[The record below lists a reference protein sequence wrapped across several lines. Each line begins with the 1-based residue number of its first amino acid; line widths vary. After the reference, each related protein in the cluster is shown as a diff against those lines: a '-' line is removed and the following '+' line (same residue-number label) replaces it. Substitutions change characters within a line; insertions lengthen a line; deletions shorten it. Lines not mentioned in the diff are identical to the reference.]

1 MQMDMQTIDKIIE
14 ETAYVRTGGTLEELK
29 CAQYLQAQCKALG
42 YEATLEAFTVPMA
55 TMRKATLTVDGREI
69 PCKGYF
75 CAGSGTVEAP
85 LYYLR
90 DNNPYSLQQCK
101 GKIVMFDGYLGYW
114 KYQDML
120 ENGAV
125 GYISYDG
132 NANYADRDIDQR
144 ELREFVHKGNKLL
157 GVNINAKDAIE
168 LVKSGAQTAVITLDQ
183 EEYTADSHNVILD
196 IPGKNGK
203 YIVFTAH
210 YDSTSLSQ
218 GSYDN
223 MSGSIGLLGI
233 LEALGKAGCN
243 YGLRFIW
250 CGSEERGLLGA
261 KAYVADH
268 EEALKDIALCIN
280 LDMIGCIMGKF
291 AACCTTEEKL
301 VGYIQYMASELG
313 FGCHT
318 YQDVYSSDSTPFA
331 DKGIPAVSFARWAP
345 NNTATIHNSYDTP
358 AVMSARQMVEDI
370 DFIVAF
376 SERMA
381 NAKLCPVARE
391 MPDNMKE
398 KLDEYLL
405 RKRPKN
411 A

>member
-1 MQMDMQTIDKIIE
+1 MDAKTIETIIA
-14 ETAYVRTGGTLEELK
+14 ETAYVRMGGSQEELR
-29 CAQYLQAQCKALG
+29 CAKYLQDKCKELG
-42 YEATLEAFTVPMA
+42 YQAVLEPFTVDMA
-55 TMRKATLTVDGREI
+55 TMKNAVLTVDGKQI
-69 PCKGYF
+69 PCKGYL
-75 CAGSGTVEAP
+75 CAGSGSVEAP

-90 DNNPYSLQQCK
+90 DTNPYSLAQCK
-101 GKIVMFDGYLGYW
+101 DKIVMFDGYLGYW
-114 KYQDML
+114 RYQDLL
-120 ENGAV
+120 EKGAV
-125 GYISYDG
+125 GFITYDG

-144 ELREFVHKGNKLL
+144 ELRSFVHKGNKML

-168 LVKSGAQTAVITLDQ
+168 LVKQDAKTAKITLEQD
-183 EEYTADSHNVILD
+183 EFTADSHNVIVD

-210 YDSTSLSQ
+210 YDSTSLSL

-233 LEALGKAGCN
+233 LEALGSVCHN

-261 KAYVADH
+261 KAYVAAH
-268 EEALKDIALCIN
+268 EDQLEDIALCIN

-291 AACCTTEEKL
+291 IACCTSEDKL
-301 VGYIQYMASELG
+301 VSYIQYMAAELS
-313 FGCHT
+313 FGCGP

-331 DKGIPAVSFARWAP
+331 DKGIPAVSFARIAP

-358 AVMSARQMVEDI
+358 AVMSGVQMQKDI
-370 DFIVAF
+370 DFIIAF
-376 SERMA
+376 SQRMA
-381 NAKLCPVARE
+381 DAALCPVAKQ

-398 KLDEYLL
+398 KLDEYLT

-411 A
+411 M

>member
-1 MQMDMQTIDKIIE
+1 MDVKNIETILR
-14 ETAYVRTGGTLEELK
+14 ETAYTRTGGSPEELR
-29 CAQYLQAQCKALG
+29 CALYLQEQCKKLG
-42 YEATLEAFTVPMA
+42 FDAVLEPFTVAMSNIK
-55 TMRKATLTVDGREI
+55 TATLTVNGKQI
-69 PCKGYF
+69 PCKGYL

-90 DNNPYSLQQCK
+90 DNNPYSLSQCK
-101 GKIVMFDGYLGYW
+101 GKIVMIDGYLGYW
-114 KYQDML
+114 KYQDIL
-120 ENGAV
+120 EHGAL
-125 GYISYDG
+125 GFITYDG

-144 ELREFVHKGNKLL
+144 ELREFVHKGNRIL

-168 LVKSGAQTAVITLDQ
+168 LVKLEDVTAAITLEQ
-183 EEYTADSHNVILD
+183 EEYTADSHNVIVD

-203 YIVFTAH
+203 YLVFTAH

-233 LEALGKAGCN
+233 LEELGKQSCN
-243 YGLRFIW
+243 YGLRFLW
-250 CGSEERGLLGA
+250 CGSEERGLLGS
-261 KAYVADH
+261 KAYAAAH

-291 AACCTTEEKL
+291 AACCTSEEKL
-301 VGYIQYMASELG
+301 VGYIQYLASELG
-313 FGCHT
+313 FSCEP

-358 AVMSARQMVEDI
+358 AVMSAAQTAADI
-370 DFIVAF
+370 DFINAF
-376 SERMA
+376 SRRMA
-381 NAKLCPVARE
+381 EAAFCPVARE

-398 KLDEYLL
+398 KLDEYLC
-405 RKRPKN
+405 RKRPKKS
-411 A
+411 

>member
-1 MQMDMQTIDKIIE
+1 MDQNTIQRILT
-14 ETAYVRTGGTLEELK
+14 ETAYVRAGGSPEELR
-29 CAQYLQAQCKALG
+29 CALYLQEECRKLG
-42 YEATLEAFTVPMA
+42 FEAKLEPFTVAMSNMA
-55 TMRKATLTVDGREI
+55 AASLTVDGKDI
-69 PCKGYF
+69 PCKGYS

-85 LYYLR
+85 IYYLR
-90 DNNPYSLQQCK
+90 DNSICSLQQCK
-101 GKIVMFDGYLGYW
+101 GKIVLFDGYLGYW
-114 KYQDML
+114 KYQDLL
-120 ENGAV
+120 EYGAV
-125 GYISYDG
+125 GFISYDG

-144 ELREFVHKGNKLL
+144 ELREFVHKGKKML

-168 LVKSGAQTAVITLDQ
+168 LVKSGAETAVICLQQ

-233 LEALGKAGCN
+233 LQALSKIQTN

-261 KAYVADH
+261 KAYVAQH
-268 EEALKDIALCIN
+268 EEELQDIVLCIN

-301 VGYIQYMASELG
+301 VGYIQYLSAELG

-345 NNTATIHNSYDTP
+345 GNTATIHNSYDTP
-358 AVMSARQMVEDI
+358 AVMSSRQMAEDI
-370 DFIVAF
+370 DFIVVFAK
-376 SERMA
+376 RMA
-381 NAKLCPVARE
+381 DAVVCPVARE

-398 KLDEYLL
+398 KLDEYLA

-411 A
+411 Q

>member
-1 MQMDMQTIDKIIE
+1 MDAKTIETIIA
-14 ETAYVRTGGTLEELK
+14 ETAYVRMGGSQEELR
-29 CAQYLQAQCKALG
+29 CAKYLQDKCKELG
-42 YEATLEAFTVPMA
+42 YQAVLEPFTVDMA
-55 TMRKATLTVDGREI
+55 TMKNAVLTVDGKQI
-69 PCKGYF
+69 PCKGYL
-75 CAGSGTVEAP
+75 CAGSGSVEAP

-90 DNNPYSLQQCK
+90 DTNPYSLAQCK
-101 GKIVMFDGYLGYW
+101 DKIVMFDGYLGYW
-114 KYQDML
+114 RYQDLL
-120 ENGAV
+120 EKGAV
-125 GYISYDG
+125 GFITYDG

-144 ELREFVHKGNKLL
+144 ELRSFVHKGNKML

-168 LVKSGAQTAVITLDQ
+168 LVKQDAKTAKITLEQD
-183 EEYTADSHNVILD
+183 EFTADSHNVIVD

-210 YDSTSLSQ
+210 YDSTSLSL

-233 LEALGKAGCN
+233 LEALGSVCHN

-261 KAYVADH
+261 KAYVAAH
-268 EEALKDIALCIN
+268 EDQLEDIALCIN

-291 AACCTTEEKL
+291 IACCTSEDKL
-301 VGYIQYMASELG
+301 VSYIQYMAAELG
-313 FGCHT
+313 FGCGP

-331 DKGIPAVSFARWAP
+331 DKGIPAVSFARIAP

-358 AVMSARQMVEDI
+358 AVMSGVQMQKDI
-370 DFIVAF
+370 DFIIAF
-376 SERMA
+376 SQRMA
-381 NAKLCPVARE
+381 DAALCPVAKQ

-398 KLDEYLL
+398 KLDEYLT

-411 A
+411 M